1 MKNLEEEIKANLAE
15 GYINKR
21 ISNINKKSKELKVQ
35 SSYAVF

>member
-21 ISNINKKSKELKVQ
+21 ISNINKKKQRIKRK
-35 SSYAVF
+35 